1 MMLIVVG
8 IIIYTMGFILFT
20 LAYMFPILR
29 LVFFDWIAMGIMIV
43 PYIFVLYRIK
53 VTRCWNHVDKIPIW
67 KHLINYLRRDN
78 EVIPVVGERAY
89 PGESFIDVE
98 KLGLIE
104 FLGKDCVY
112 QWGDKKVVWGLENI
126 NFTPDPRYF
135 NLTHLLWELG
145 FTDSDDVIN
154 VLRGDDLELMGK
166 VYVKMLNYDNLHGSN
181 RLIENL
187 EKYEGK
193 TVNFKPAAEDRHNS
207 IISKIERI
215 KIRKRED
222 KI

>member
-1 MMLIVVG
+1 MVYL
-8 IIIYTMGFILFT
+8 
-20 LAYMFPILR
+20 
-29 LVFFDWIAMGIMIV
+29 DWIAIIIMII
-43 PYIFVLYRIK
+43 PWGFTLYRIK
-53 VTRCWNHVDKIPIW
+53 VTRCWYLVDKIPIW

-112 QWGDKKVVWGLENI
+112 QWGDKKIVWGLENI

-135 NLTHLLWELG
+135 NFTHLLYELG
-145 FTDSDDVIN
+145 FTDTNDVIN

-166 VYVKMLNYDNLHGSN
+166 VYINMMNYDDNHGAN
-181 RLIENL
+181 RLIDEMEEYDKEVITFEATPKVSHNDIVKKL
-187 EKYEGK
+187 EKID
-193 TVNFKPAAEDRHNS
+193 FR
-207 IISKIERI
+207 
-215 KIRKRED
+215 RK
-222 KI
+222 K